1 VTAPLSWRALGRA
14 TLARQ
19 HLLSRADLSAEQTL
33 THLVGMQGQA
43 PQAPYIGLWSRL
55 AGFQAEELSGLLLDR
70 RVVRIAV
77 MRNTVHLVTAADA
90 LALRPL
96 TQVIFD
102 RDLRTNATHTRRL
115 EGLDLA
121 EVTAAARALVEERP
135 RSTKD
140 LGALLRERW
149 PDREPTALAFVARN
163 TLPMVQVPPRGLWR
177 RGGQPTLTT
186 TEAWLG
192 RQPAAPDAD
201 SLVTRYLGAF
211 GPATV
216 QDAQAWSGLTG
227 LREVFERLPLLRLR
241 DDQGRELFDLPDAP
255 RPDEE
260 APAPV
265 RFLAEFDNLILSHA
279 DRTRVI
285 ARADWQ
291 TMMDSRLAPR
301 AVLVDGYVR
310 ATWKITEQRDTADLL
325 IEPLG
330 RIGRRERAALERE
343 GAALLAFA
351 APKAQTT
358 AVRFSA

>member
-1 VTAPLSWRALGRA
+1 MTVPLSWRALGRA

-19 HLLSRADLSAEQTL
+19 HLLARAPLTAEDAL

-55 AGFQAEELSGLLLDR
+55 DGFDAEELSQLLLDR
-70 RVVRIAV
+70 RAVRIAV

-102 RDLRTNATHTRRL
+102 RDLRTNATHTPRID
-115 EGLDLA
+115 GLDLA
-121 EVTAAARALVEERP
+121 AVTAAARKLVEEQP

-140 LGALLRERW
+140 LGTLLQKHWPEREAS
-149 PDREPTALAFVARN
+149 ALAFVARN

-177 RGGQPTLTT
+177 RSGQPTLTT
-186 TEAWLG
+186 TDAWLG
-192 RQPAAPDAD
+192 KPLAAPDAA

-216 QDAQAWSGLTG
+216 QDAQAWAGLTG
-227 LREVFERLPLLRLR
+227 LRAVFERLPLLRLR
-241 DDQGRELFDLPDAP
+241 DDQGRELFDLPEAP

-260 APAPV
+260 TPAPV

-310 ATWKITEQRDTADLL
+310 ATWKITEQRGEAELL
-325 IEPLG
+325 IEPFG
-330 RIGRRERAALERE
+330 RLGRRERADLERE

-351 APKAQTT
+351 TPKAQAT

>member
-1 VTAPLSWRALGRA
+1 MSAVLSWRALGRA

-19 HLLSRADLSAEQTL
+19 HLLARASLSAEDAL
-33 THLVGMQGQA
+33 HHLVGMQGQA
-43 PQAPYIGLWSRL
+43 PQAPYVGLWSRI
-55 AGFQAEELSGLLLDR
+55 AGFRAEELSQLLLDR
-70 RVVRIAV
+70 RAVRIAV

-102 RDLRTNATHTRRL
+102 RDLRTNATHTRNL
-115 EGLDLA
+115 DGLDLA
-121 EVTAAARALVEERP
+121 AVQAEARKLVEEQP
-135 RSTKD
+135 LSTKD
-140 LGALLRERW
+140 LGAALRRRW
-149 PDREPTALAFVARN
+149 PDREATTLAFVARN

-177 RGGQPTLTT
+177 RSGQPTLTT

-192 RQPAAPDAD
+192 RPLAEPDAA

-227 LREVFERLPLLRLR
+227 LREVFERLSLRRLR

-260 APAPV
+260 TPAPV

-310 ATWKITEQRDTADLL
+310 ATWKITEQRRAAELL
-325 IEPLG
+325 IEPFG
-330 RIGRRERAALERE
+330 RLGRRERADLERE

-351 APKAQTT
+351 APQAQDT

>member
-1 VTAPLSWRALGRA
+1 
-14 TLARQ
+14 
-19 HLLSRADLSAEQTL
+19 
-33 THLVGMQGQA
+33 MQGQA
-43 PQAPYIGLWSRL
+43 PQAPYVGLWSRL
-55 AGFQAEELSGLLLDR
+55 VGFQAEELSRLLLDR
-70 RVVRIAV
+70 RAVRIAV

-102 RDLRTNATHTRRL
+102 RDLRTNATHTPKIG
-115 EGLDLA
+115 GLDLA
-121 EVTAAARALVEERP
+121 AVTAVARELVEERP

-140 LGALLRERW
+140 LGSLLQQRW
-149 PDREPTALAFVARN
+149 PDRDPSALAFVARN

-177 RGGQPTLTT
+177 RSGQPTLTT
-186 TEAWLG
+186 TDAWLG
-192 RQPAAPDAD
+192 RPLTAPDVT
-201 SLVTRYLGAF
+201 SMVTRYLGAF

-216 QDAQAWSGLTG
+216 QDAQAWSGLTR
-227 LREVFERLPLLRLR
+227 LREVFERLQLMRLR

-260 APAPV
+260 TPAPV

-301 AVLVDGYVR
+301 TVLVDGYVR
-310 ATWKITEQRDTADLL
+310 ATWKITEQRGAADLL

-330 RIGRRERAALERE
+330 SIGRRDCAATKSAIERE

-351 APKAQTT
+351 VPKAQAT